1 MQGELV
7 EWWWNIMVQYKTIMI
22 SLEFITSQSLPNPTP
37 QNIYKVQD
45 CSILGKF
52 SFDGLKFRFSL
63 PFREGLSGPIKLE
76 TSFFQNFNLNFLSE
90 KKTLSCI
97 VSSITSFMIVR
108 GSDRRLAQGIS
119 SFLDRH
125 P

>member
-7 EWWWNIMVQYKTIMI
+7 AWWNIMVQYKTIMI

-76 TSFFQNFNLNFLSE
+76 TSFFQNFNFNFLSE
-90 KKTLSCI
+90 KNFILYCI
-97 VSSITSFMIVR
+97 INHKFH
-108 GSDRRLAQGIS
+108 DRARL
-119 SFLDRH
+119 R
-125 P
+125 